1 MLIFTDLPKLEVQ
14 FLATLLISKSI
25 NKKKMLTLIK
35 KKASDLCSKK

>member
-1 MLIFTDLPKLEVQ
+1 MLIFTDLPKSE
-14 FLATLLISKSI
+14 LLFQVAGLFSKSI